1 MGRCK
6 NYRERIKFETL
17 SVESKSI
24 KNLLSSELR
33 RDFGLSSIESEV
45 LSLRSLHWLQD
56 MDCGLL
62 PGQLYLSVPS
72 SATKKYASSRR
83 RSVRLTVVDIT
94 RDGEIWREYGC
105 YALQKSRS
113 VGLLYEAW
121 RNGGWFS
128 YSELSSLLNMTP
140 NALRS
145 RLRDFED
152 NGVWLPH
159 VGNESLG
166 INEDFFP
173 CVVVKEFLDGVS
185 SSELR
190 KRFGLTVSGFEFHL
204 RNASLVWDLHKNNIA
219 PDEIGSFVGLRPEEV
234 VSLVSVIASYH
245 HLSSW
250 QELYRFYRNQGSGE
264 SLSKAGGEGLDLVD
278 ILRQEHNMS
287 LITARLY
294 VRRLSELATRL
305 KGEGSGK
312 EGETVF
318 LAISSEEGPRTRLSE
333 GNVMAV
339 RLEYFH
345 HDDVKVGPRGCNKNR
360 VSDLKFFRIV
370 RYATQ
375 ARKQGALLSLAD
387 LAMLMGMGVDSIR
400 RLLRLNKQT
409 VVPTRGLIKDIGRGV
424 SHKGQIVELYMQLYT
439 ETEIVERTG
448 HSYES
453 IEAYLKEFARVVAL
467 ASQGLNA
474 VMIRRVTGRSM
485 ALVNCYLEI
494 YRKYDSDADYV
505 FRMEQLKKVFLR
517 RQAPRGTETETGT
530 ETGTETE
537 PEEEVHLSSAKSEK
551 KKLLSS
557 RMRMRMPTGEE
568 GEE

>member
-1 MGRCK
+1 MGRSK

-24 KNLLSSELR
+24 QNLLSSELR
-33 RDFGLSSIESEV
+33 RNFGLSSIEADV
-45 LSLRSLHWLQD
+45 LSLRSVLWLQD

-72 SATKKYASSRR
+72 SATKKYASSKR

-94 RDGEIWREYGC
+94 RDGEIWREYGY
-105 YALQKSRS
+105 YAMQRSR
-113 VGLLYEAW
+113 VLGLLYESW
-121 RNGGWFS
+121 RQGGWFS

-140 NALRS
+140 NALQS
-145 RLRDFED
+145 RLREFEGS
-152 NGVWLPH
+152 GVWLPH
-159 VGNESLG
+159 VGNKRVGSSQ
-166 INEDFFP
+166 DFFP
-173 CVVVKEFLDGVS
+173 CVVVKGFLDGVR

-204 RNASLVWDLHKNNIA
+204 RNAVLLWDLHKKGIA
-219 PDEIGSFVGLRPEEV
+219 ADEIGRVVGLRPEEV
-234 VSLVSVIASYH
+234 ESLVSLVASYH

-250 QELYRFYRNQGSGE
+250 QELYRCYRNQRSGYLSKKVGDE
-264 SLSKAGGEGLDLVD
+264 SLDLID
-278 ILRQEHNMS
+278 ILKQEHNMS

-294 VRRLSELATRL
+294 VRRLTELAARL

-333 GNVMAV
+333 GKVIAV
-339 RLEYFH
+339 CLEYFH
-345 HDDVKVGPRGCNKNR
+345 SDDVEVGPCGCHKNR
-360 VSDLKFFRIV
+360 VSDLKFSRIL

-387 LAMLMGMGVDSIR
+387 LAMLMGIGVDSIR

-439 ETEIVERTG
+439 ETEIMERTG

-485 ALVNCYLEI
+485 ALVNYYLEI
-494 YRKYDSDADYV
+494 YRKYDNDPDYV

-517 RQAPRGTETETGT
+517 
-530 ETGTETE
+530 
-537 PEEEVHLSSAKSEK
+537 PEKPGEIEGEVNSDSAISGK
-551 KKLLSS
+551 KKRPSS
-557 RMRMRMPTGEE
+557 RIPTGEE
-568 GEE
+568 

>member
-33 RDFGLSSIESEV
+33 RDFGLSSIESDV

-83 RSVRLTVVDIT
+83 RSVRLTVVDISK
-94 RDGEIWREYGC
+94 DGEIWREYGC
-105 YALQKSRS
+105 YAMQKSRAVS
-113 VGLLYEAW
+113 LLYEAW
-121 RNGGWFS
+121 RQGGWFS
-128 YSELSSLLNMTP
+128 YSDLSSLLNMTA

-145 RLRDFED
+145 RLRDFEE

-159 VGNESLG
+159 VGNERLG
-166 INEDFFP
+166 INQDFFP

-204 RNASLVWDLHKNNIA
+204 RNAALVWDLHNKDIA
-219 PDEIGSFVGLRPEEV
+219 PDEIGRFVGLRSEEV
-234 VSLVSVIASYH
+234 VSLVSLIVSYH
-245 HLSSW
+245 HLSNW
-250 QELYRFYRNQGSGE
+250 QELYRFYRNQKSEEALAKVGDGD
-264 SLSKAGGEGLDLVD
+264 EGVDLID
-278 ILRQEHNMS
+278 ILKQEHNMS

-294 VRRLSELATRL
+294 VRRLTELAARL

-318 LAISSEEGPRTRLSE
+318 LAISCEEGPRTRLSE
-333 GNVMAV
+333 GKVIAV
-339 RLEYFH
+339 CLEYFH
-345 HDDVKVGPRGCNKNR
+345 SDDVKMGPCGPHKNR
-360 VSDLKFFRIV
+360 VSGLKFSRIL

-387 LAMLMGMGVDSIR
+387 LAMLMGIGVDSIR
-400 RLLRLNKQT
+400 RLLRLNKQI

-424 SHKGQIVELYMQLYT
+424 SHKGQIVELYLQLYT
-439 ETEIVERTG
+439 ETEIMERTG

-485 ALVNCYLEI
+485 ALINCYLEI
-494 YRKYDSDADYV
+494 YRKYDNDTDYV

-517 RQAPRGTETETGT
+517 RNG
-530 ETGTETE
+530 
-537 PEEEVHLSSAKSEK
+537 PEESGEIEGEVKANSDSDSSRSEK
-551 KKLLSS
+551 KKFPSF
-557 RMRMRMPTGEE
+557 RIPTATGEE
-568 GEE
+568 

>member
-6 NYRERIKFETL
+6 NYRKRIKFETL

-33 RDFGLSSIESEV
+33 RDFGLSSIESDV
-45 LSLRSLHWLQD
+45 LSLRSMLWLQD

-72 SATKKYASSRR
+72 SATKKYAASRR
-83 RSVRLTVVDIT
+83 RSVRLTVVDIS
-94 RDGEIWREYGC
+94 RDGEIWREYGY
-105 YALQKSRS
+105 YAMQKNRA

-121 RNGGWFS
+121 RQGGWFS

-152 NGVWLPH
+152 SGVWLPH
-159 VGNESLG
+159 VGNERLG
-166 INEDFFP
+166 INQDFFP

-204 RNASLVWDLHKNNIA
+204 RNAALVWDLHQKDIS
-219 PDEIGSFVGLRPEEV
+219 PDEIGRFVGLRPEEV
-234 VSLVSVIASYH
+234 VSLVSLIVSYH

-250 QELYRFYRNQGSGE
+250 QELYRFYRNVNRNQRSGE
-264 SLSKAGGEGLDLVD
+264 ALAKVGDGDEGEGLDLID
-278 ILRQEHNMS
+278 ILKQEHNMS

-294 VRRLSELATRL
+294 LRRLAELAARL

-333 GNVMAV
+333 GKVIAV
-339 RLEYFH
+339 CLEYFH
-345 HDDVKVGPRGCNKNR
+345 SDDVKKGPCGSHKNR
-360 VSDLKFFRIV
+360 VRDLKFSRIL

-387 LAMLMGMGVDSIR
+387 LAMLMGIGVDSIR
-400 RLLRLNKQT
+400 RLLRLNKQIM
-409 VVPTRGLIKDIGRGV
+409 VPTRGLIKDIGRGV
-424 SHKGQIVELYMQLYT
+424 SHKGQIVELYLQLYT
-439 ETEIVERTG
+439 ETEIMERTG

-467 ASQGLNA
+467 ASQGLNT
-474 VMIRRVTGRSM
+474 VMIRRVTGRSI
-485 ALVNCYLEI
+485 ALINCYLEI
-494 YRKYDSDADYV
+494 YRKYDNDADYV

-517 RQAPRGTETETGT
+517 RNGLEEAGEI
-530 ETGTETE
+530 
-537 PEEEVHLSSAKSEK
+537 EEEVKVNSDSDSSRSGK
-551 KKLLSS
+551 KKFPSF
-557 RMRMRMPTGEE
+557 RIPTTIGEE
-568 GEE
+568 

>member
-24 KNLLSSELR
+24 KNLLSFELR
-33 RDFGLSSIESEV
+33 RDFGLSSIEADV
-45 LSLRSLHWLQD
+45 LSLRSMLWLQD

-72 SATKKYASSRR
+72 SATKKYAASRR
-83 RSVRLTVVDIT
+83 LSVRLTVVDIT
-94 RDGEIWREYGC
+94 RDGEIWREYGY
-105 YALQKSRS
+105 YAMQKSR
-113 VGLLYEAW
+113 VLGLLYEAW
-121 RNGGWFS
+121 RQGGWFS

-145 RLRDFED
+145 RLREFEGS
-152 NGVWLPH
+152 GVWLPH
-159 VGNESLG
+159 VGNERLG
-166 INEDFFP
+166 SSQDFFS

-204 RNASLVWDLHKNNIA
+204 RNAALVWDLHKKDIA
-219 PDEIGSFVGLRPEEV
+219 PDEIGRFVGLRPEEV
-234 VSLVSVIASYH
+234 ESLVSLVVSYH

-250 QELYRFYRNQGSGE
+250 QELYRYYRNQRSGE
-264 SLSKAGGEGLDLVD
+264 PLAKVGDERLDLID
-278 ILRQEHNMS
+278 ILKQEHNMS
-287 LITARLY
+287 LITARIY
-294 VRRLSELATRL
+294 IRRLTELAARL

-318 LAISSEEGPRTRLSE
+318 LAISCEEGPRTQLSE
-333 GNVMAV
+333 GKVIAV
-339 RLEYFH
+339 CLEYFH
-345 HDDVKVGPRGCNKNR
+345 SDDVKVGPCGHHKNR
-360 VSDLKFFRIV
+360 VSDLKFSRIL

-387 LAMLMGMGVDSIR
+387 LAMLMGIGVDSIR

-424 SHKGQIVELYMQLYT
+424 SHKGQIVELYLQLYT
-439 ETEIVERTG
+439 ETEIMERTG

-453 IEAYLKEFARVVAL
+453 IEAYIKEFARVVAL

-494 YRKYDSDADYV
+494 YRKYDNDPDYV

-517 RQAPRGTETETGT
+517 PEGPREIEG
-530 ETGTETE
+530 
-537 PEEEVHLSSAKSEK
+537 EVNSDSARSGK
-551 KKLLSS
+551 KKLPSF
-557 RMRMRMPTGEE
+557 RIRIPTGE
-568 GEE
+568 

>member
-33 RDFGLSSIESEV
+33 RDFGLSIIEADV
-45 LSLRSLHWLQD
+45 LSLRSLLWLQD

-62 PGQLYLSVPS
+62 PGQLYLSIPS
-72 SATKKYASSRR
+72 SATKKYAATRR

-94 RDGEIWREYGC
+94 RDGEIWREYGY
-105 YALQKSRS
+105 YAMQKSRILS
-113 VGLLYEAW
+113 LLYEAW
-121 RNGGWFS
+121 RQGGWFS
-128 YSELSSLLNMTP
+128 YSELGSLLNMTP

-145 RLRDFED
+145 RLREFKDS
-152 NGVWLPH
+152 GVWLPH
-159 VGNESLG
+159 VGNESVG
-166 INEDFFP
+166 SSQDFFP

-190 KRFGLTVSGFEFHL
+190 ERFGLTVSGFEFHL
-204 RNASLVWDLHKNNIA
+204 RNAALVWDLHKKAVA
-219 PDEIGSFVGLRPEEV
+219 PEEIGRFVGLRLEEV
-234 VSLVSVIASYH
+234 ESLVSLVASYH
-245 HLSSW
+245 HLSRW
-250 QELYRFYRNQGSGE
+250 QELYRCYRNQVSGVSGE
-264 SLSKAGGEGLDLVD
+264 PFAKVGDGDESLDLID
-278 ILRQEHNMS
+278 ILKQEHNMS
-287 LITARLY
+287 LIAARLY
-294 VRRLSELATRL
+294 VRRLTELASRL

-312 EGETVF
+312 EGESVF

-333 GNVMAV
+333 GKVIAV
-339 RLEYFH
+339 CLEYFH
-345 HDDVKVGPRGCNKNR
+345 SDDVKVGPCGSHKNR
-360 VSDLKFFRIV
+360 VSDLKFSRIV

-387 LAMLMGMGVDSIR
+387 LAMLMGIGVDSIR

-424 SHKGQIVELYMQLYT
+424 SHKGQIIELYLQLYT
-439 ETEIVERTG
+439 ETEIMERTG

-485 ALVNCYLEI
+485 VLVNCYLEI
-494 YRKYDSDADYV
+494 YRKYDNDPDYV

-517 RQAPRGTETETGT
+517 PERPECPA
-530 ETGTETE
+530 E
-537 PEEEVHLSSAKSEK
+537 PSGIEGGVHSDSASSEK
-551 KKLLSS
+551 KKLPSFHI
-557 RMRMRMPTGEE
+557 RIPTGEE
-568 GEE
+568 

>member
-33 RDFGLSSIESEV
+33 RDFGLSSIESDV
-45 LSLRSLHWLQD
+45 LTLRSMLWLQD

-72 SATKKYASSRR
+72 SATKKYAASRR

-94 RDGEIWREYGC
+94 RDGEIWREYGY
-105 YALQKSRS
+105 YAMQKSRV

-121 RNGGWFS
+121 RQGGWFS

-152 NGVWLPH
+152 SGVWLPH
-159 VGNESLG
+159 VGNERLG
-166 INEDFFP
+166 INQDFFP
-173 CVVVKEFLDGVS
+173 CVVVKEFLDGVR

-204 RNASLVWDLHKNNIA
+204 RNTALVWDLHKKDIA
-219 PDEIGSFVGLRPEEV
+219 PDKIGRFVGLRPEEV
-234 VSLVSVIASYH
+234 DSLVSLIVSYH
-245 HLSSW
+245 HSSSW
-250 QELYRFYRNQGSGE
+250 QELYRFYSYQRSGE
-264 SLSKAGGEGLDLVD
+264 PLAKVGDEGLDLID
-278 ILRQEHNMS
+278 ILKQEHNMS

-294 VRRLSELATRL
+294 VRRLTELAARL

-333 GNVMAV
+333 GKVIAV
-339 RLEYFH
+339 CLEYFH
-345 HDDVKVGPRGCNKNR
+345 SDDVKMGPCGSHKNR
-360 VSDLKFFRIV
+360 VSDLKFSRIL

-387 LAMLMGMGVDSIR
+387 LAMLMGIGVDSIR
-400 RLLRLNKQT
+400 RLLRLNKQI

-424 SHKGQIVELYMQLYT
+424 SHKGQIVELYLQLYT
-439 ETEIVERTG
+439 ETEIMERTG

-467 ASQGLNA
+467 ANQGLNA

-494 YRKYDSDADYV
+494 YRKYDNDADYV

-517 RQAPRGTETETGT
+517 PNRLE
-530 ETGTETE
+530 E
-537 PEEEVHLSSAKSEK
+537 PGEIEGEVNVNSDSSRSGK
-551 KKLLSS
+551 KKLPSF
-557 RMRMRMPTGEE
+557 RIPTATGEE
-568 GEE
+568 

>member
-1 MGRCK
+1 MGRYK

-33 RDFGLSSIESEV
+33 RDFGLSSIESDV

-83 RSVRLTVVDIT
+83 RSVRLTVVDISK
-94 RDGEIWREYGC
+94 DGEIWREYGC
-105 YALQKSRS
+105 YAMQKSRAVS
-113 VGLLYEAW
+113 LLYEAW
-121 RNGGWFS
+121 RQGGWFS
-128 YSELSSLLNMTP
+128 YSELSSLLNMTT

-152 NGVWLPH
+152 SGVWLPH
-159 VGNESLG
+159 VGNERLG
-166 INEDFFP
+166 VNQDFFP
-173 CVVVKEFLDGVS
+173 CVVVKEFLDGVN

-204 RNASLVWDLHKNNIA
+204 RNAALVWDLHKKDIS
-219 PDEIGSFVGLRPEEV
+219 PDEIGRFVGLSPEEV
-234 VSLVSVIASYH
+234 VSLVSLIVSYH
-245 HLSSW
+245 HLNSW
-250 QELYRFYRNQGSGE
+250 QELYRFYRHRNQGSGE
-264 SLSKAGGEGLDLVD
+264 VLAKVGEVGEVGEVGAEGLDLID
-278 ILRQEHNMS
+278 ILKQEHNMS

-294 VRRLSELATRL
+294 VRRLSELAARL
-305 KGEGSGK
+305 KGEGSRA

-333 GNVMAV
+333 GKVLAV
-339 RLEYFH
+339 CLEYFH
-345 HDDVKVGPRGCNKNR
+345 RDDVKKGPCGSHKNR
-360 VSDLKFFRIV
+360 VRDLKFSRIL

-387 LAMLMGMGVDSIR
+387 LAMLMGIGVDSIR
-400 RLLRLNKQT
+400 RLLRLNKQI

-424 SHKGQIVELYMQLYT
+424 SHKGQIIELYLQLYT
-439 ETEIVERTG
+439 ETEIMERTG

-485 ALVNCYLEI
+485 ALINCYLEI
-494 YRKYDSDADYV
+494 YRKYDNDADYV

-517 RQAPRGTETETGT
+517 RNGL
-530 ETGTETE
+530 
-537 PEEEVHLSSAKSEK
+537 EEAGEIEGVVKVNSDSDSSGSGK
-551 KKLLSS
+551 KKSPS
-557 RMRMRMPTGEE
+557 FRIPTAAGEE
-568 GEE
+568 

>member
-24 KNLLSSELR
+24 KNLLSFELR
-33 RDFGLSSIESEV
+33 RDFGLSSIEADV
-45 LSLRSLHWLQD
+45 LSLRSMLWLQD

-72 SATKKYASSRR
+72 SATKKYAASRR

-94 RDGEIWREYGC
+94 IDGEIWREYGY
-105 YALQKSRS
+105 YAMQKSR
-113 VGLLYEAW
+113 VLGLLYEAW
-121 RNGGWFS
+121 RQGGWFS

-145 RLRDFED
+145 RLREFEGS
-152 NGVWLPH
+152 GVWLPH
-159 VGNESLG
+159 VGNERLG
-166 INEDFFP
+166 SSQVFFP

-185 SSELR
+185 SSKLR

-204 RNASLVWDLHKNNIA
+204 RNAALVWDLHKKDIA
-219 PDEIGSFVGLRPEEV
+219 PDEIGRFVGLRPEEV
-234 VSLVSVIASYH
+234 ESLVSLVVSYH

-250 QELYRFYRNQGSGE
+250 QELYRYYRNQRSGE
-264 SLSKAGGEGLDLVD
+264 PLAKVGDERLDLID
-278 ILRQEHNMS
+278 ILKQEHNMS

-294 VRRLSELATRL
+294 VRRLAELAARL

-312 EGETVF
+312 EGETIF

-333 GNVMAV
+333 GKVIAV
-339 RLEYFH
+339 CLEYFH
-345 HDDVKVGPRGCNKNR
+345 SDDVEVGPCGNHKNR
-360 VSDLKFFRIV
+360 VSDLKFSRIV

-387 LAMLMGMGVDSIR
+387 LAMLMGIGVDSIR

-439 ETEIVERTG
+439 ETEIMERTG

-453 IEAYLKEFARVVAL
+453 IEAYIKEFARVVAL

-494 YRKYDSDADYV
+494 YRKYDNDPDYV

-517 RQAPRGTETETGT
+517 PEGPREIGG
-530 ETGTETE
+530 
-537 PEEEVHLSSAKSEK
+537 EVNSDSARSGK
-551 KKLLSS
+551 KKFPSF
-557 RMRMRMPTGEE
+557 RIPTGE
-568 GEE
+568 

>member
-1 MGRCK
+1 MGRYK

-33 RDFGLSSIESEV
+33 RDFGLSSIESDV
-45 LSLRSLHWLQD
+45 LSLRSLLWLQD

-83 RSVRLTVVDIT
+83 RSVRLTVVDIS
-94 RDGEIWREYGC
+94 RDGEIWREYGY
-105 YALQKSRS
+105 YAMQKSRA

-121 RNGGWFS
+121 RQDGWFS

-140 NALRS
+140 NALRN
-145 RLRDFED
+145 RLRDFD
-152 NGVWLPH
+152 DSGVWLPH
-159 VGNESLG
+159 VGNERVG

-190 KRFGLTVSGFEFHL
+190 ERFGLTVSGFEFHL
-204 RNASLVWDLHKNNIA
+204 RNAALVWDLHKKDIP
-219 PDEIGSFVGLRPEEV
+219 PDEIGRFVGLRAEEV
-234 VSLVSVIASYH
+234 VSLVSLIASYH
-245 HLSSW
+245 HLNSW
-250 QELYRFYRNQGSGE
+250 QELYRFYRNQRNQRNGE
-264 SLSKAGGEGLDLVD
+264 VLAKVGEEGLDLVD
-278 ILRQEHNMS
+278 ILKQEHNMS

-294 VRRLSELATRL
+294 VRRLSELAARL

-318 LAISSEEGPRTRLSE
+318 LAISSEEGPRTRLTE
-333 GNVMAV
+333 GKVIAV
-339 RLEYFH
+339 CLEYFH
-345 HDDVKVGPRGCNKNR
+345 SDDVKMGPCGSHKNR
-360 VSDLKFFRIV
+360 VSDLKFFRIL

-375 ARKQGALLSLAD
+375 ARKQGALLSMAD

-400 RLLRLNKQT
+400 RLLRLNKQI

-424 SHKGQIVELYMQLYT
+424 SHKGQIVELYLQLYT

-494 YRKYDSDADYV
+494 YRKYDNDADYV

-517 RQAPRGTETETGT
+517 RNP
-530 ETGTETE
+530 
-537 PEEEVHLSSAKSEK
+537 PEEPGENEGDSNSNSDSDSDSSRGGK
-551 KKLLSS
+551 KKLPSF
-557 RMRMRMPTGEE
+557 RIRTPTATGEE
-568 GEE
+568 

>member
-24 KNLLSSELR
+24 KNLLSFELR
-33 RDFGLSSIESEV
+33 RDFGLSSIEADV
-45 LSLRSLHWLQD
+45 LSLRSMLWLQD

-72 SATKKYASSRR
+72 SATKKYAASRR
-83 RSVRLTVVDIT
+83 LSVRLTVVDIT
-94 RDGEIWREYGC
+94 RDGEIWREYGY
-105 YALQKSRS
+105 YAMQKSR
-113 VGLLYEAW
+113 VLGLLYEAW
-121 RNGGWFS
+121 RQGGWFS

-145 RLRDFED
+145 RLREFED
-152 NGVWLPH
+152 SGVWLPH
-159 VGNESLG
+159 VGNERLG
-166 INEDFFP
+166 SSQDFFP
-173 CVVVKEFLDGVS
+173 CVVVKEFLDEVS

-204 RNASLVWDLHKNNIA
+204 RNAALVWDLHKKDIA
-219 PDEIGSFVGLRPEEV
+219 PDEIGRFVGLRPDEV
-234 VSLVSVIASYH
+234 ESLVSLVVSYH

-250 QELYRFYRNQGSGE
+250 QELYRYYRNQRSGE
-264 SLSKAGGEGLDLVD
+264 PLAKVGDERLDLID
-278 ILRQEHNMS
+278 ILKQEHNMS
-287 LITARLY
+287 LITARIY
-294 VRRLSELATRL
+294 VRRLTELAARL

-318 LAISSEEGPRTRLSE
+318 LAISCEEGPRTRLSE
-333 GNVMAV
+333 GKVIAV
-339 RLEYFH
+339 CLEYFH
-345 HDDVKVGPRGCNKNR
+345 SDDVKVGPCGNHKNR
-360 VSDLKFFRIV
+360 VSDLKFSRIL

-387 LAMLMGMGVDSIR
+387 LAMLMGIGVDSIR

-439 ETEIVERTG
+439 ETEIMERTG

-453 IEAYLKEFARVVAL
+453 IEAYIKEFARVVAL

-494 YRKYDSDADYV
+494 YRKYDNDPDYV
-505 FRMEQLKKVFLR
+505 FRMEQVKKVFLR
-517 RQAPRGTETETGT
+517 PEGPREIEG
-530 ETGTETE
+530 
-537 PEEEVHLSSAKSEK
+537 EVNSDSARSGK
-551 KKLLSS
+551 KKHPSF
-557 RMRMRMPTGEE
+557 RIRIPTGE
-568 GEE
+568 

>member
-33 RDFGLSSIESEV
+33 RDFGLSSIEADV
-45 LSLRSLHWLQD
+45 LSLRSMLWLQD

-72 SATKKYASSRR
+72 SATKKYAASRR

-94 RDGEIWREYGC
+94 RDGEIWREYGY
-105 YALQKSRS
+105 YAMQKSR
-113 VGLLYEAW
+113 VLGLLYEAW
-121 RNGGWFS
+121 RQGGWFS

-145 RLRDFED
+145 RLREFEGS
-152 NGVWLPH
+152 GVWLPH
-159 VGNESLG
+159 VGNERLG
-166 INEDFFP
+166 SSQDFFP

-185 SSELR
+185 NSELR
-190 KRFGLTVSGFEFHL
+190 KRFGLTVSDFEFHL
-204 RNASLVWDLHKNNIA
+204 RNAALVWDLHKKDIA
-219 PDEIGSFVGLRPEEV
+219 PDEIGRFVGLRPEEV
-234 VSLVSVIASYH
+234 ESLVSLIVSYH

-250 QELYRFYRNQGSGE
+250 QELYRFYRNQRSGE
-264 SLSKAGGEGLDLVD
+264 PLSTVGDEVLDLID
-278 ILRQEHNMS
+278 ILKQEHNMS

-294 VRRLSELATRL
+294 VRRLTELAARL
-305 KGEGSGK
+305 KGEGSGG

-333 GNVMAV
+333 GKVIAV
-339 RLEYFH
+339 CLEYFH
-345 HDDVKVGPRGCNKNR
+345 SDDIKVGPCGSHKNR
-360 VSDLKFFRIV
+360 VSDLKFSRIV

-387 LAMLMGMGVDSIR
+387 LAMLMGIGVDSIR
-400 RLLRLNKQT
+400 RLLRLNKQI

-424 SHKGQIVELYMQLYT
+424 SHKSQIVELYLQLYT
-439 ETEIVERTG
+439 ETEIMERTG

-494 YRKYDSDADYV
+494 YRKYDNDPDYV

-517 RQAPRGTETETGT
+517 
-530 ETGTETE
+530 
-537 PEEEVHLSSAKSEK
+537 PEEPGEIEGEVNSGSARSGK
-551 KKLLSS
+551 KKLPSF
-557 RMRMRMPTGEE
+557 RIPTGKERE
-568 GEE
+568 

>member
-1 MGRCK
+1 
-6 NYRERIKFETL
+6 FETL

-33 RDFGLSSIESEV
+33 RDFGLSSIESDV
-45 LSLRSLHWLQD
+45 LSLRSMLWLQD

-72 SATKKYASSRR
+72 SATKKYAASRR
-83 RSVRLTVVDIT
+83 RVVRLTVVDIS
-94 RDGEIWREYGC
+94 RDGETWREYGY
-105 YALQKSRS
+105 YAMQKSRA

-121 RNGGWFS
+121 RQGGWFS
-128 YSELSSLLNMTP
+128 YCELSSLLNMTP

-152 NGVWLPH
+152 SGVWLPH
-159 VGNESLG
+159 VGNERLG
-166 INEDFFP
+166 INQDFFP

-190 KRFGLTVSGFEFHL
+190 KRFGFTVSGFELHL
-204 RNASLVWDLHKNNIA
+204 RNAALVWDLHKKDIT
-219 PDEIGSFVGLRPEEV
+219 PDEIGRFVGLRPEEV
-234 VSLVSVIASYH
+234 VSLVSLIDSYH

-250 QELYRFYRNQGSGE
+250 QELYGFYRYRNQRSGE
-264 SLSKAGGEGLDLVD
+264 ALAKVGDVGDEGLDLID
-278 ILRQEHNMS
+278 ILKQEHNMS

-294 VRRLSELATRL
+294 VRRLAELAARL

-318 LAISSEEGPRTRLSE
+318 LAIGSEEGPRTRLSE
-333 GNVMAV
+333 GKVIAV
-339 RLEYFH
+339 CLEYFH
-345 HDDVKVGPRGCNKNR
+345 SDDVKKGPCGSHKNR
-360 VSDLKFFRIV
+360 VRDLKFSRIL

-387 LAMLMGMGVDSIR
+387 LAMLMGIGVDSIR
-400 RLLRLNKQT
+400 RLLRLNKQI

-424 SHKGQIVELYMQLYT
+424 SHKCHIVELYLQLYT
-439 ETEIVERTG
+439 ETEIMERTG

-494 YRKYDSDADYV
+494 YRKYDNDADYV

-517 RQAPRGTETETGT
+517 RNGL
-530 ETGTETE
+530 
-537 PEEEVHLSSAKSEK
+537 EEAGEIEGEVKVNSDSDSSRSGK
-551 KKLLSS
+551 KKFPSF
-557 RMRMRMPTGEE
+557 RIPTATGEE
-568 GEE
+568 

>member
-1 MGRCK
+1 
-6 NYRERIKFETL
+6 
-17 SVESKSI
+17 V
-24 KNLLSSELR
+24 
-33 RDFGLSSIESEV
+33 
-45 LSLRSLHWLQD
+45 H
-56 MDCGLL
+56 
-62 PGQLYLSVPS
+62 
-72 SATKKYASSRR
+72 
-83 RSVRLTVVDIT
+83 LTVVDIT
-94 RDGEIWREYGC
+94 RDGEIWREYGY
-105 YALQKSRS
+105 YAMQKSRV

-121 RNGGWFS
+121 RQGGWFS

-152 NGVWLPH
+152 SGVWLPH
-159 VGNESLG
+159 VGNERLG
-166 INEDFFP
+166 INQDFFP

-204 RNASLVWDLHKNNIA
+204 RNTALVWDLHKNDIA
-219 PDEIGSFVGLRPEEV
+219 SDEIGRFVGLRPEEV
-234 VSLVSVIASYH
+234 DSLVSLIVSYH
-245 HLSSW
+245 HSSSW
-250 QELYRFYRNQGSGE
+250 QELYRFYRYSNQRSGE
-264 SLSKAGGEGLDLVD
+264 PLARVGDEGLDLID
-278 ILRQEHNMS
+278 ILKQEHNMS

-294 VRRLSELATRL
+294 VRRLTELAARL

-318 LAISSEEGPRTRLSE
+318 LAISCEEGPRTRLSE
-333 GNVMAV
+333 GKVIAV
-339 RLEYFH
+339 CLEYFH
-345 HDDVKVGPRGCNKNR
+345 SDDVKKGPCGSHKNR
-360 VSDLKFFRIV
+360 VRDLKFSRIV

-400 RLLRLNKQT
+400 RLLRLNKEI

-424 SHKGQIVELYMQLYT
+424 SHKGQIVELYLQLYT
-439 ETEIVERTG
+439 ETEIMERTG

-494 YRKYDSDADYV
+494 YRKYDNDADYV

-517 RQAPRGTETETGT
+517 PNRSEAPGEIEG
-530 ETGTETE
+530 EG
-537 PEEEVHLSSAKSEK
+537 EVNVNSDSSKGGK
-551 KKLLSS
+551 KKLPSF
-557 RMRMRMPTGEE
+557 RTPTAAGEE
-568 GEE
+568 